1 MKTPKAVA
9 FLFASLLV
17 LGAISATAGS
27 VMATAIGNVTEE
39 VTTLFIDLIP
49 LIVILGVF
57 GLVMAAIKFR
67 R

>member
-1 MKTPKAVA
+1 MKTSKAVA
-9 FLFASLLV
+9 FLFASMLV
-17 LGAISATAGS
+17 MGAMVSVAGT
-27 VMATAIGNVTEE
+27 VAATAIGNVTEE